1 MEEQSRQMFICFCQE
16 NVMAGKVKS
25 LGGAEKVGVACLKF
39 SNSQAGNFF
48 TNGGVKLTTLIKYPG
63 LGLSHLTLQSFDVAV
78 MDFWKYLK
86 IIFFLN
92 LFLISEYQNDL
103 KIFKK

>member
-63 LGLSHLTLQSFDVAV
+63 LGLSHLTLQSFDIAA
-78 MDFWKYLK
+78 MDSWKYTR
-86 IIFFLN
+86 IIFFY
-92 LFLISEYQNDL
+92 FFKFIFDIKIL
-103 KIFKK
+103 K